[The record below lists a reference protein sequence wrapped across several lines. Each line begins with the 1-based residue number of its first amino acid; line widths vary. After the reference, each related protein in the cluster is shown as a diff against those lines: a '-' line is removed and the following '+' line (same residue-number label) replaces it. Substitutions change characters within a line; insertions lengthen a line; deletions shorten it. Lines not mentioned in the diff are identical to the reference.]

1 MILHLLAAG
10 ASKGIVADLQ
20 ARFTADTGAELAA
33 FFGAAGLIRD
43 KVLAGDACDVVI
55 LTGAFLDELGAR
67 GLLAGPAVPIG
78 IARTGV
84 AVPNGR
90 PVPDIATSENL
101 RTALLASRG
110 VYVPDPQISTA
121 GIHVMHV
128 LRALGIEPAVLPHL
142 RPFPN
147 GATAMR
153 HLAEAAEA
161 NAIGCTQITEINYTP
176 GLTVAG
182 PLPEPHGLAT
192 LYVAA
197 VAARSAQPEAA
208 RALVA
213 LLTGPGS
220 RDLRIAGGFE
230 PLAPLATGR

>member
-10 ASKGIVADLQ
+10 ASKGLVADLQ
-20 ARFTADTGAELAA
+20 ARFTAEAGAELAA

-43 KVLAGDACDVVI
+43 KVLADDSCDVVI

-67 GLLAGPAVPIG
+67 GLLAEPAVPIG

-121 GIHVMHV
+121 GIHVMRV
-128 LRALGIEPAVLPHL
+128 LRALGIEQAVLPHL

-192 LYVAA
+192 VYAAA

>member
-10 ASKGIVADLQ
+10 ASKGLVADLQ
-20 ARFTADTGAELAA
+20 ARFTAETGAELAA

-84 AVPNGR
+84 AVPDGR
-90 PVPDIATSENL
+90 PVPDIATSESL

-121 GIHVMHV
+121 GIHVMRV

-161 NAIGCTQITEINYTP
+161 NAIGCTQITEIEYTP
-176 GLTVAG
+176 GLTRGRTVAG
-182 PLPEPHGLAT
+182 
-192 LYVAA
+192 AA
-197 VAARSAQPEAA
+197 WPGHAIRGRGHRTQHAAGSGTRAGRAAHRPGVPRPARRRWIRTHRAASA
-208 RALVA
+208 
-213 LLTGPGS
+213 
-220 RDLRIAGGFE
+220 
-230 PLAPLATGR
+230 GR